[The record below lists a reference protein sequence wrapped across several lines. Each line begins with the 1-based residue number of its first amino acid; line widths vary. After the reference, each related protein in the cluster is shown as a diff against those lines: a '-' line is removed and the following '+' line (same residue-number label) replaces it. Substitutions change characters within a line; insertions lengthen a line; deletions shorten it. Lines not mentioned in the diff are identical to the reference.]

1 MLDPAIA
8 FRDLSYIGYN
18 MTVAGTEQLAQ
29 AAKLDKL
36 DMIFFSPEQ
45 LKGMEEGIISDA
57 TQNRKVDIYN
67 AVKAAAGA

>member
-1 MLDPAIA
+1 
-8 FRDLSYIGYN
+8 

-45 LKGMEEGIISDA
+45 LKNMEEGIISDA